1 MAAASVFLG
10 LREESIWMI
19 LGKFESQ
26 FFSEELL
33 ILTVYLV
40 EGDIEGSHDS
50 GSLFGV
56 CHEVVLGV
64 VELQEDDLV
73 DPLGTVVPEVIK
85 LIIEVSIV
93 LQLVASG
100 LGRHVFQ
107 VVLPLV
113 VVDPRSARMYTS
125 LT

>member
-1 MAAASVFLG
+1 
-10 LREESIWMI
+10 MI

-64 VELQEDDLV
+64 VELQEDDLI
-73 DPLGTVVPEVIK
+73 DPLCTVVPEVIK

-93 LQLVASG
+93 LQLMASG